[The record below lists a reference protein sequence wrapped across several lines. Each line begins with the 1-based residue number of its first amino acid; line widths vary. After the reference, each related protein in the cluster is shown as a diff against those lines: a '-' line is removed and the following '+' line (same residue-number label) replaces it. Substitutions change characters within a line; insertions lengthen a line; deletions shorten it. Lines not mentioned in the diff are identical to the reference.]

1 MLAAE
6 IGLTEC
12 KQTPLRLPRRQEG
25 MASASVTL
33 GRRTALGQMGAA
45 IQGSDAVHSREKT
58 VIRPTRG
65 PIPPRLNELWRHREI
80 FAYLV
85 WRDIKVRYAQTALGA
100 AWMIFQPLAM
110 LLVYTFAFSQIA
122 QVVVPGVPYAI
133 FALAGLT
140 LWIFVSRGVVLGAQ
154 SLLSNMPL
162 ITKTSVPRI
171 LLPAAAVVSVL
182 ADFLVAFVLYLVIS
196 AAYGTYPTWR
206 LAFAPLL
213 FVVAFLLT
221 LGLALWLCAM
231 SVRYRDVAQALP
243 FLVQLWFFLS
253 PIAYLLQTP
262 GHSWET
268 VVQALNPLV
277 GLVLAF
283 RWSLIASPAPRG
295 LLAVAIV
302 VSILIFILGVVQFA
316 RTERTI
322 ADDV

>member
-1 MLAAE
+1 MLATK
-6 IGLTEC
+6 IGLTEG
-12 KQTPLRLPRRQEG
+12 KQTLTKLSGLREG
-25 MASASVTL
+25 PSNASVTL
-33 GRRTALGQMGAA
+33 ACRAVSRAMGVA
-45 IQGSDAVHSREKT
+45 IQGSEAVPSREKT
-58 VIRPTRG
+58 VIQPTRG

-110 LLVYTFAFSQIA
+110 LLVYTFAFSRIA
-122 QVVVPGVPYAI
+122 EVVIPGVPYAV

-171 LLPAAAVVSVL
+171 LIPTAAVVSVL
-182 ADFLVAFVLYLVIS
+182 VDFFVAFILYLSIS

-213 FVVAFLLT
+213 FLAAFVLT

-268 VVQALNPLV
+268 LVQALNPLV
-277 GLVLAF
+277 GLLLAF
-283 RWSLIASPAPRG
+283 RWSLIAAPAPRG
-295 LLAVAIV
+295 ILAVAIV
-302 VSILIFILGVVQFA
+302 ISMLIFVLGVVQFA

>member
-1 MLAAE
+1 MGTEAVITAA
-6 IGLTEC
+6 
-12 KQTPLRLPRRQEG
+12 RRRQ
-25 MASASVTL
+25 
-33 GRRTALGQMGAA
+33 
-45 IQGSDAVHSREKT
+45 KT

-65 PIPPRLNELWRHREI
+65 PIPPRLGDLWANREV
-80 FAYLV
+80 FAFLV

-100 AWMIFQPLAM
+100 AWMVFQPLAM
-110 LLVYTFAFSQIA
+110 LLVYTFAFSRIA
-122 QVVVPGVPYAI
+122 EVVIPGTPYPV

-140 LWIFVSRGVVLGAQ
+140 LWVFVSRGVVMGAQ
-154 SLLSNMPL
+154 SLLTNMPL

-182 ADFLVAFVLYLVIS
+182 ADFAIAFILYLVIS

-213 FVVAFLLT
+213 FVAAFLLT
-221 LGLALWLCAM
+221 LGLALLLAAT

-253 PIAYLLQTP
+253 PIAYLLRTP

-268 VVQALNPLV
+268 VIQALNPLV

-283 RWSLIASPAPRG
+283 RWSLIASPAPHG
-295 LLAVAIV
+295 LLIVAVGITLV
-302 VSILIFILGVVQFA
+302 LFGLGVIQFA